1 MKNLHTNNLNKIYD
15 DWIKYTI
22 GHNPSNKNSRHNIED
37 FMMIHEDELTPSQN
51 KFLRSLLDVMVEIQ
65 NHENMPNEW
74 IRNYSKTRSDYFW
87 SS

>member
-22 GHNPSNKNSRHNIED
+22 GNNPNNLDIEQ

>member
-22 GHNPSNKNSRHNIED
+22 GNNPNNLDIEQ
-37 FMMIHEDELTPSQN
+37 FMMIHEEELTSSQN

-74 IRNYSKTRSDYFW
+74 IRDYSKTRSNYFW